1 MKQKTLSFLLAV
13 LMSMVANMASAYDAK
28 IDGIYYNFNDTK
40 ATVTYQYYYDD
51 NQHAYSGS
59 VTIPE
64 SVTYSGKTYSVT
76 SIGNYA
82 FSDCWGLRSIEIPN
96 SVTSIGSSAFRD
108 CTGLTSVT
116 INSNAIASK
125 AYTSSSRLSEI
136 FGSQVTS
143 YTFGEGVEEIGDYAC
158 YNLPNITNLNLP
170 ETLTSIGSN
179 AFRGC
184 TGLTSAKI
192 PNAVTTV
199 NSNAFQNCT
208 GLTSVHISD
217 LAAWCGISFGG
228 SSANPLTNA
237 HHLYLNGEEV
247 KELVVPDGVETIG
260 SYAFYNGSE
269 ITAVTIPSSITSI
282 GGSAFS
288 GCTGLTSVE
297 IPYSVTSIGKDAFK
311 ECTGLARTD
320 YASIES
326 LLGIQFGNSYANPLY
341 YTKAL
346 NVGGKIVTEL
356 EIPENVAAIN
366 SFAFYNCNSIKKVTG
381 GKNVT
386 SIGKS
391 AFYNNVKLTSV
402 QIGGKVE
409 EIKDYAFNKCPL
421 TTVYNY
427 AATPQNCGIETFSI
441 DKSTCNLYV
450 LPESVEQYENH
461 QDWYE
466 FNINAMDAE
475 TVGVEAIGNGQLT
488 MDNAKG
494 VYDLSGRK
502 MNANVNDNVNVNN
515 NVNNSK
521 FGIQNSKLKKGIYIV
536 NGKKLLKR

>member
-1 MKQKTLSFLLAV
+1 MKHKTLSFLLAM
-13 LMSMVANMASAYDAK
+13 LMSMVASVASAHDFK
-28 IDGIYYNFNDTK
+28 VDGIYYKITSS
-40 ATVTYQYYYDD
+40 TTPYTVSVTYAGDYYFS
-51 NQHAYSGS
+51 YSNEYKGS

-64 SVTYSGKTYSVT
+64 SVTYNGKTYSVT
-76 SIGNYA
+76 SISGCAFYNCSGLTSVEIPNSVTSIGGSA
-82 FSDCWGLRSIEIPN
+82 FSGCSGLTSIEIPN
-96 SVTSIGSSAFRD
+96 SVTSIGDQAFYGCSS
-108 CTGLTSVT
+108 LT
-116 INSNAIASK
+116 K
-125 AYTSSSRLSEI
+125 AEFSSIEHYLNGISFSGG
-136 FGSQVTS
+136 FGSDSNPLYIAKHLYVDGT
-143 YTFGEGVEEIGDYAC
+143 EVK
-158 YNLPNITNLNLP
+158 NLVIPNSV
-170 ETLTSIGSN
+170 TSIGE
-179 AFRGC
+179 
-184 TGLTSAKI
+184 
-192 PNAVTTV
+192 
-199 NSNAFQNCT
+199 
-208 GLTSVHISD
+208 
-217 LAAWCGISFGG
+217 
-228 SSANPLTNA
+228 
-237 HHLYLNGEEV
+237 Y
-247 KELVVPDGVETIG
+247 
-260 SYAFYNGSE
+260 
-269 ITAVTIPSSITSI
+269 
-282 GGSAFS
+282 AFS

-326 LLGIQFGNSYANPLY
+326 LLGIQFGNAAANPLY

-356 EIPENVAAIN
+356 EIPESVAAIN

-391 AFYNNVKLTSV
+391 AFYNNVKLISM

-421 TTVYNY
+421 TTIYNY
-427 AATPQNCGIETFSI
+427 AATPQNCGKETFSI

-475 TVGVEAIGNGQLT
+475 TVAIENVNVNEN
-488 MDNAKG
+488 DNETLRYEKG

-502 MNANVNDNVNVNN
+502 VNVN
-515 NVNNSK
+515 
-521 FGIQNSKLKKGIYIV
+521 NSKLKKGIYIV
-536 NGKKLLKR
+536 NGKKTQVR